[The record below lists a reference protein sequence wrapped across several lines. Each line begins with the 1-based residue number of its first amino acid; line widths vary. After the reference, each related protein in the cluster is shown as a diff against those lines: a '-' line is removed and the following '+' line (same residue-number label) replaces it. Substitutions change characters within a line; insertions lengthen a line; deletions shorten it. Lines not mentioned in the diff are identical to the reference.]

1 MSVTQNYK
9 TITFSNAEGFAV
21 VRGLRAR
28 IDHLAAEKAAIIKT
42 GDNTPTKYLDDQLA
56 AAHDALALFR
66 NTPYLVGPR
75 LELAA

>member
-1 MSVTQNYK
+1 MTVTKSYK

-28 IDHLAAEKAAIIKT
+28 IDELTAAQAAVIKA
-42 GDNTPTKYLDDQLA
+42 GDGSCSKYLAEQLA

-75 LELAA
+75 MELAA